1 MTPGRLPG
9 LRRLHHSA
17 FSAEAL
23 AAAKNA
29 TTVSVCLPARDEER
43 TVGRIVKTI
52 REELVERVGL
62 VDEIVVVDDRSTD
75 GTAAAAANAGAAV
88 VRVPRMARSESGK
101 GVAMAVAV
109 GQSTGD
115 VIVFCDADVE
125 NFASHFVVGLLGPL
139 LCDSAVGFVKGA
151 YRRPLAGVPG
161 EGGRVTELAAKPLLE
176 LLHPQVAHFAQ
187 PLAGEVALRRSLIE
201 TLSLP
206 ADYGVDVAL
215 LIDVAQRIG
224 LEAMAEV
231 DLGERVHRNRPLSEL
246 APQARS
252 VVRAIL
258 ARADVDGGVEAP
270 LGRPLW
276 RFEPSSLD
284 VPGATT
290 SGAAWGTGPS
300 VVRPEG
306 PAALWPANGRPRE
319 RDETKRA
326 VAPATTRARR

>member
-1 MTPGRLPG
+1 MIPTGPSG
-9 LRRLHHSA
+9 LRRVHHSA

-187 PLAGEVALRRSLIE
+187 PLAGEVAFRRSLIE

-224 LEAMAEV
+224 LEAIAEV

-258 ARADVDGGVEAP
+258 ARVGDGVEAP

-276 RFEPSSLD
+276 RFESSSLD

-306 PAALWPANGRPRE
+306 PAPLWPANGRPRE

-326 VAPATTRARR
+326 VAPATTRTRR

>member
-1 MTPGRLPG
+1 VLGEQLGQTLTERSSL
-9 LRRLHHSA
+9 LLWSTL
-17 FSAEAL
+17 EAPDD
-23 AAAKNA
+23 
-29 TTVSVCLPARDEER
+29 SV
-43 TVGRIVKTI
+43 
-52 REELVERVGL
+52 
-62 VDEIVVVDDRSTD
+62 
-75 GTAAAAANAGAAV
+75 
-88 VRVPRMARSESGK
+88 
-101 GVAMAVAV
+101 
-109 GQSTGD
+109 
-115 VIVFCDADVE
+115 
-125 NFASHFVVGLLGPL
+125 
-139 LCDSAVGFVKGA
+139 
-151 YRRPLAGVPG
+151 
-161 EGGRVTELAAKPLLE
+161 LE

-201 TLSLP
+201 TLSLS

-258 ARADVDGGVEAP
+258 ARVGDGVEAP
-270 LGRPLW
+270 LGGPLW

-284 VPGATT
+284 EPGATT

-306 PAALWPANGRPRE
+306 PVALWPGNGRPRE

-326 VAPATTRARR
+326 VRIGDNPSPKIG

>member
-1 MTPGRLPG
+1 MTPDRLPG
-9 LRRLHHSA
+9 LRRLLHSA

-161 EGGRVTELAAKPLLE
+161 DGGRVTELAAKPLLE

-206 ADYGVDVAL
+206 ADYGVDVA
-215 LIDVAQRIG
+215 QRIG

-246 APQARS
+246 ARQARS
-252 VVRAIL
+252 VVRGIL
-258 ARADVDGGVEAP
+258 ARADVDGDVEAP
-270 LGRPLW
+270 LGRPL
-276 RFEPSSLD
+276 RSLQPSSLD
-284 VPGATT
+284 VAGPTT
-290 SGAAWGTGPS
+290 SGAARGTGPS
-300 VVRPEG
+300 VVPTRRAGGTVAGEWS
-306 PAALWPANGRPRE
+306 ATRE
-319 RDETKRA
+319 RRDQAGCRTGDNPSPKIG
-326 VAPATTRARR
+326 

>member
-1 MTPGRLPG
+1 MNPGRLPG

-187 PLAGEVALRRSLIE
+187 PFAGEVALRRSLIE

-258 ARADVDGGVEAP
+258 ARVGDGVEAP